1 MEKHVGVIAIIIN
14 DRKTAAP
21 KVNEVLTKYGDLV
34 IGRMGIPYP
43 KRNVYVVTL
52 IVDGSNDEI
61 GAMTGKL
68 GAIKD
73 VTVKSTLT
81 KCE

>member
-21 KVNEVLTKYGDLV
+21 KVNEILTGYGELV

-43 KRNVYVVTL
+43 KRNVYVITL
-52 IVDGSNDEI
+52 IVDGSNDDI
-61 GAMTGKL
+61 GAMCGKI
-68 GAIKD
+68 GAVKD

-81 KCE
+81 KCS